1 MTQDSRPLSPHLQ
14 IYRWQITMTLSIL
27 HRASGLM
34 LSLGS
39 VFFVYWLLALSSG
52 EVAFAHVQAQLA
64 SAPGQVLLVAWS
76 AALFFHLSNG
86 IRHLFWDVGLGF
98 EMPTVR
104 RSGWAVIFATL
115 VLTVLTWWLAA
126 GVRA

>member
-1 MTQDSRPLSPHLQ
+1 
-14 IYRWQITMTLSIL
+14 MTLSIL
-27 HRASGLM
+27 HRASGLI

-39 VFFVYWLLALSSG
+39 VFLVYWLLALSSG
-52 EVAFAHVQAQLA
+52 EVAFAHVQARLA

-76 AALFFHLSNG
+76 AAMFFHLSNG

-104 RSGWAVIFATL
+104 RSGWTVILATL
-115 VLTVLTWWLAA
+115 VFTVLTWWLAA
-126 GVRA
+126 GAHA